1 MIVVR
6 NNKNKNNN
14 DNNDNNNNDKY
25 NTRTIMPSMIT

>member
-14 DNNDNNNNDKY
+14 DNNDNNNDKY